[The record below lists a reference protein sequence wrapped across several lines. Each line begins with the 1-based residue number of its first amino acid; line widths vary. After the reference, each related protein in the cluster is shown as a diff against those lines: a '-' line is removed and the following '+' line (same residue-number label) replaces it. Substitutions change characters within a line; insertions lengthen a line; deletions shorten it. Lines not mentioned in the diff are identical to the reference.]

1 MEIRADRII
10 FSVDWLYVDN
20 KPGSEWIETI
30 AVSPEDKKQF
40 LMEMQKIFLS
50 FHNNDFS

>member
-20 KPGSEWIETI
+20 KPGSEWIESI
-30 AVSPEDKKQF
+30 AVSPEDK
-40 LMEMQKIFLS
+40 EKIL
-50 FHNNDFS
+50 NGNAKKLLKLP